1 MLWKLADNV
10 KYEDDCEVGVRKA
23 GKEGTLK
30 KKSLSFCYNTE
41 QKLDVGQRESW
52 ASFAHL

>member
-23 GKEGTLK
+23 GKEGA
-30 KKSLSFCYNTE
+30 
-41 QKLDVGQRESW
+41 QKAKFVV
-52 ASFAHL
+52 